1 MKKFLFFLVLFCV
14 ITQPASAALTQAD
27 LENIGLIVEDKIKP
41 LKADIETMKADIET
55 MKVDIETMQTDIVSL
70 KIDVAWMRGRFEG
83 IRHQITHVTNLTY
96 GLIAL
101 IVAAIA
107 IPQIIMVWRSGK
119 DREQQ
124 RMIQELREEIETLKQ

>member
-14 ITQPASAALTQAD
+14 ITQTASAALTQAD

-41 LKADIETMKADIET
+41 LKA
-55 MKVDIETMQTDIVSL
+55 DIETMQTDIVSL

-124 RMIQELREEIETLKQ
+124 RMIQELREEIETLKQQRSIVTR